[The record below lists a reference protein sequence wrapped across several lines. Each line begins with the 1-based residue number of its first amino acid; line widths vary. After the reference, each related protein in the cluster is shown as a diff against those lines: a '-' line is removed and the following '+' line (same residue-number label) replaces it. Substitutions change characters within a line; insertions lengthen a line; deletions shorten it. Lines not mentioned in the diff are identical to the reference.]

1 MKAEVVRTDD
11 TNDLGARYDNGN
23 TVCTNCFG
31 DPSSFDP
38 NLQECREK
46 LRLDDFSPPIT
57 SRKDGG
63 LMMDLSTVHLPMKV
77 TAGGKTQECECK
89 IYYMG
94 IIDILQQFNVR
105 KRIEARYRK
114 IKGGEIGAS
123 CVHPDVYA
131 DRFVEFFDEYTLA
144 HGLPNRYTVGEQEAG
159 TEEVVFQRSKGS
171 NLS

>member
-1 MKAEVVRTDD
+1 
-11 TNDLGARYDNGN
+11 
-23 TVCTNCFG
+23 
-31 DPSSFDP
+31 
-38 NLQECREK
+38 
-46 LRLDDFSPPIT
+46 
-57 SRKDGG
+57 
-63 LMMDLSTVHLPMKV
+63 MMDLSTVHLPMKV

-94 IIDILQQFNVR
+94 IIDILQKFNVR

-144 HGLPNRYTVGEQEAG
+144 ASKISNFNRAVFDRFDDILDIFLLSKHNFEASRS
-159 TEEVVFQRSKGS
+159 TTRAKSQTRARAKCKPEPSQIQTQRKPD
-171 NLS
+171 LLLF